1 MFNHKF
7 SLRSLIPLTF
17 GWTIWKRHNYS
28 LIVPREY
35 VFTLDH
41 HLKHERVKYKLSDG
55 LVILIVLVL
64 LAILVISFFSLLSFF
79 SNPKWQLNNAFQKKK
94 TERKSS
100 TYQNIMSNCFDIV
113 IFESTFWFC
122 IDYWVW
128 N

>member
-35 VFTLDH
+35 VSTLDH

-122 IDYWVW
+122 INYWVW